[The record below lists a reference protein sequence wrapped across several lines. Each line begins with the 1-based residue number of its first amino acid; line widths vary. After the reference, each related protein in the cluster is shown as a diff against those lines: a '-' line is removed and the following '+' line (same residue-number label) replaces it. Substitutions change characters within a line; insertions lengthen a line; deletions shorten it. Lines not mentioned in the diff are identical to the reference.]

1 MSSTMSRSISAQ
13 PSEERFSLTEHIWKP
28 YPPDIIA
35 LMRDNRDTMRIIIA
49 DFITQKNRQIKV
61 FTKKKNFT
69 KNCLKIG
76 RKMLREDP
84 TLVEANMAI
93 TIEEGESQCET
104 GTFRYL
110 GLKPYLESTKQN
122 LLEFKMCVTIF
133 NHLDKQN
140 KDKAREELT
149 KLKLL
154 FGEKLEQQMENN
166 LGYRMLSAA
175 DESKVTY
182 RGKGDNEQNILKMS
196 EVLQERCNMFENIF
210 AIMMD

>member
-1 MSSTMSRSISAQ
+1 MY
-13 PSEERFSLTEHIWKP
+13 EV
-28 YPPDIIA
+28 Y
-35 LMRDNRDTMRIIIA
+35 N
-49 DFITQKNRQIKV
+49 KN
-61 FTKKKNFT
+61 KK
-69 KNCLKIG
+69 
-76 RKMLREDP
+76 
-84 TLVEANMAI
+84 
-93 TIEEGESQCET
+93 
-104 GTFRYL
+104 Y
-110 GLKPYLESTKQN
+110 
-122 LLEFKMCVTIF
+122 CVTIF

-154 FGEKLEQQMENN
+154 FGEKLEQQMDNN

-182 RGKGDNEQNILKMS
+182 RGKEDNEQNIIKMS